1 MEVKNKLITEDTL
14 RTYNQ
19 SSEQTEPGTN
29 TLTPGATAKIQL
41 NKKYAYLLNAASEKY
56 NQEIEQKIQT
66 GSINILCPELQD
78 INDYMIITS
87 WQQLNHDRVY
97 NMYISDLIVGMRVY
111 NILNIQIL
119 KDILSWYLY
128 TNNIHLLNQQP
139 YKHQLI
145 TLLHKHQHHT
155 QTINHNTIRN
165 ILNTKEYNKQ

>member
-1 MEVKNKLITEDTL
+1 MEAIKQLPTEDTL

-29 TLTPGATAKIQL
+29 ILTPGATAKIQL

-56 NQEIEQKIQT
+56 NQEIEQKIRT
-66 GSINILCPELQD
+66 GSIKILCPELQD
-78 INDYMIITS
+78 INNYKITTG

-97 NMYISDLIVGMRVY
+97 NMYILDLIIGMRVY
-111 NILNIQIL
+111 NILNLNIL
-119 KDILSWYLY
+119 KDILLWYLY

-139 YKHQLI
+139 YKTQLI
-145 TLLHKHQHHT
+145 AVLHKLQHYP
-155 QTINHNTIRN
+155 QTINYNTIRN

>member
-1 MEVKNKLITEDTL
+1 MEAKNQLPTEDTL

-19 SSEQTEPGTN
+19 SSEQTEPRTN

-78 INDYMIITS
+78 INDYLITTS

-97 NMYISDLIVGMRVY
+97 NMYILDLIIGMRVY
-111 NILNIQIL
+111 NILNIHIL
-119 KDILSWYLY
+119 KDILQWYYY

-139 YKHQLI
+139 YKTQLI
-145 TLLHKHQHHT
+145 ALLHKLQHYP
-155 QTINHNTIRN
+155 QTLNYNTIRN
-165 ILNTKEYNKQ
+165 ILQQEDTPQ